1 MQNIANLIGYSA
13 SYSSTM
19 VQLHIDCPVIKESK
33 FVSYRCMMII
43 EVFVTLFLVWFI
55 WYFITTYVR
64 RKDMPAGPFPY
75 PFVGNLPQIISAD
88 PGRPFDKLAEKYGDI
103 FTVTF
108 PSGNAVIL
116 NTASLVREARLTP
129 GKQEDLMGKSPEY
142 IYPLDEIMGGV
153 LSARDYSDAYL
164 FEKKVF
170 VSAMHIFGAGIEQAS
185 VRAGHAVD
193 IAMKEIENEPGKSFS
208 PKHLLESSIVVQLWQ
223 WLTTKKIALDD
234 PIVKEN
240 NEFNAIF
247 NRQALISSMYQ
258 LFPFLCYLPTQF
270 TREIKRAKQIR
281 ETIFPKEYRAHQ
293 ESYIPGTI
301 RDLTDSFISAYE
313 KELAKETRKDIGSKD
328 TGIPGLMLNVV
339 LAGSTTSSTWLTW
352 FFLYMVL
359 YPNVQS
365 KIHEELDEVVGRD
378 RLPNWKD
385 AKSFPYLQAT
395 LCEVG
400 RISHV
405 APLAGANA
413 IRDTTIAGYHIAKGT
428 FVGLNLPKVH
438 MDEREWPEPDKFKP
452 ERFLDEDG
460 KFVGWNKL
468 HGFMPFNVGRREC
481 PGQSLARIIMFSFSS
496 MLLHHYKFE
505 LPEGAEMPT
514 TKVSTPQ
521 LFSVPD
527 DFLVVAMPRKL
538 KLQD

>member
-1 MQNIANLIGYSA
+1 
-13 SYSSTM
+13 
-19 VQLHIDCPVIKESK
+19 
-33 FVSYRCMMII
+33 
-43 EVFVTLFLVWFI
+43 
-55 WYFITTYVR
+55 
-64 RKDMPAGPFPY
+64 
-75 PFVGNLPQIISAD
+75 
-88 PGRPFDKLAEKYGDI
+88 
-103 FTVTF
+103 
-108 PSGNAVIL
+108 
-116 NTASLVREARLTP
+116 
-129 GKQEDLMGKSPEY
+129 
-142 IYPLDEIMGGV
+142 
-153 LSARDYSDAYL
+153 
-164 FEKKVF
+164 
-170 VSAMHIFGAGIEQAS
+170 
-185 VRAGHAVD
+185 
-193 IAMKEIENEPGKSFS
+193 MKEIETQPDRSFS
-208 PKHLLESSIVVQLWQ
+208 PKNLLESSIVVQLWE
-223 WLTTKKIALDD
+223 WLTSKKIALDD
-234 PIVKEN
+234 PIVKEI

-247 NRQALISSMYQ
+247 NRQALMSSIYQ

-270 TREIKRAKQIR
+270 TREIKRAEQIR

-339 LAGSTTSSTWLTW
+339 FAGSATSSTWLTW

-385 AKSFPYLQAT
+385 AKSLPYIQAT

-400 RISHV
+400 RASGSTAFI
-405 APLAGANA
+405 GTNA
-413 IRDTTIAGYHIAKGT
+413 IRDTTIAGYHIPKGT

-438 MDEREWPEPDKFKP
+438 EDEREWPEPEKFKP

-468 HGFMPFNVGRREC
+468 HGFMPFSVGRREC
-481 PGQSLARIIMFSFSS
+481 PGQSLAKIMMFSFSS
-496 MLLHHYKFE
+496 LLLHHYKIE
-505 LPEGAEMPT
+505 LPKGAEMPS
-514 TKVSTPQ
+514 TKVSTPK
-521 LFSVPD
+521 LFALPD
-527 DFLVVAMPRKL
+527 DFLVVAKPREL

>member
-1 MQNIANLIGYSA
+1 
-13 SYSSTM
+13 
-19 VQLHIDCPVIKESK
+19 
-33 FVSYRCMMII
+33 MIV

-55 WYFITTYVR
+55 WYFITTYMK
-64 RKDMPAGPFPY
+64 RKNMPAGPFSY
-75 PFVGNLPQIISAD
+75 PFLGNIPQIISAD
-88 PGRPFDKLAEKYGDI
+88 PTRPFDKLAEKYGDI

-185 VRAGHAVD
+185 VRAGRAVD
-193 IAMKEIENEPGKSFS
+193 IMMKEIENEPGRPFS
-208 PKHLLESSIVVQLWQ
+208 PKNLLQSSTVVQLWK
-223 WLTTKKIALDD
+223 WLTSKTMALDD
-234 PIVKEN
+234 PIVKES
-240 NEFNAIF
+240 NEFIAIF
-247 NRQALISSMYQ
+247 NRQAIPGTMYQ

-270 TREIKRAKQIR
+270 TREIKRAHAIR
-281 ETIFPKEYRAHQ
+281 EKIFPREYRSVQ
-293 ESYIPGTI
+293 ESYIPGII
-301 RDLTDSFISAYE
+301 RNLTDSFISAYE
-313 KELAKETRKDIGSKD
+313 KELAKENRKDIGSKD
-328 TGIPGLMLNVV
+328 AGIQGLMLGA
-339 LAGSTTSSTWLTW
+339 LIGSGASSIWLTW

-359 YPNVQS
+359 FPNVQN
-365 KIHEELDEVVGRD
+365 KIHEELDAAVGRD

-385 AKSFPYLQAT
+385 AENLPYLQAT

-400 RISHV
+400 RISST
-405 APLAGANA
+405 AALAGTNA
-413 IRDTTIAGYHIAKGT
+413 IRDTTIAGYPIPKGT
-428 FVGLNLPKVH
+428 FVVLNLSQVH
-438 MDEREWPEPDKFKP
+438 KDEREWPEPEKFKP
-452 ERFLDEDG
+452 ERFLDHDG

-468 HGFMPFNVGRREC
+468 HGFLPFSVGRREC
-481 PGQSLARIIMFSFSS
+481 PGQSLAKIMLFSFLSL
-496 MLLHHYKFE
+496 LLHHYKIE

-514 TKVSTPQ
+514 TKVSSPYLSGQ
-521 LFSVPD
+521 PH
-527 DFLVVAMPRKL
+527 DFLVVAKPREF

>member
-1 MQNIANLIGYSA
+1 MPPG
-13 SYSSTM
+13 
-19 VQLHIDCPVIKESK
+19 PV
-33 FVSYRCMMII
+33 
-43 EVFVTLFLVWFI
+43 
-55 WYFITTYVR
+55 
-64 RKDMPAGPFPY
+64 PY
-75 PFVGNLPQIISAD
+75 PFLGNIPQIISAD
-88 PGRPFDKLAEKYGDI
+88 PIRPFDKLSEKYGDI

-116 NTASLVREARLTP
+116 NTASLVREARLAP
-129 GKQEDLMGKSPEY
+129 GRQEDLMGKSPES
-142 IYPLDEIMGGV
+142 IYPLKEIVGGTF
-153 LSARDYSDAYL
+153 SARDYSDAYL

-170 VSAMHIFGAGIEQAS
+170 VSAMHIFGAGIGQAS

-193 IAMKEIENEPGKSFS
+193 IAMEEIENEPGKSFS
-208 PKHLLESSIVVQLWQ
+208 PKNLLESSIVVQLWE
-223 WLTTKKIALDD
+223 WLTAKKIALDD
-234 PIVKEN
+234 PIVKES

-247 NRQALISSMYQ
+247 SRQALLSTMYQ
-258 LFPFLCYLPTQF
+258 LFPFLCYLPTQL
-270 TREIKRAKQIR
+270 TREIKRAVQIR
-281 ETIFPKEYRAHQ
+281 ETIFPMEYRAHQ

-328 TGIPGLMLNVV
+328 SIPGLMLNVIYV
-339 LAGSTTSSTWLTW
+339 GSSTTSTWLTW

-400 RISHV
+400 RASGMTTV
-405 APLAGANA
+405 VGTNT
-413 IRDTTIAGYHIAKGT
+413 IRDTTIAGYPIPKGT
-428 FVGLNLPKVH
+428 FVGLNLTKLH
-438 MDEREWPEPDKFKP
+438 KDEREWPEPEKFKP

-468 HGFMPFNVGRREC
+468 HGFMPFSVGRREC
-481 PGQSLARIIMFSFSS
+481 PGQSLARVMMLSFASI
-496 MLLHHYKFE
+496 LLHRYKIE
-505 LPEGAEMPT
+505 LPEGAEVPT

-521 LFSVPD
+521 LIVQPD
-527 DFLVVAMPRKL
+527 DFLVVAKPREL

>member
-1 MQNIANLIGYSA
+1 
-13 SYSSTM
+13 
-19 VQLHIDCPVIKESK
+19 
-33 FVSYRCMMII
+33 MII

-55 WYFITTYVR
+55 WFFINAYM
-64 RKDMPAGPFPY
+64 KNAY

-88 PGRPFDKLAEKYGDI
+88 PIRPFHKLAEKHGDI

-108 PSGNAVIL
+108 PSGNAVIVS
-116 NTASLVREARLTP
+116 TASLAREARLAP
-129 GKQEDLMGKSPEY
+129 GRQEDLMGKSPES
-142 IYPLDEIMGGV
+142 IYPINEIIGGIFA
-153 LSARDYSDAYL
+153 ARDYSDAYL

-170 VSAMHIFGAGIEQAS
+170 VSAMHIFGAGIEQAT

-193 IAMKEIENEPGKSFS
+193 IAMKEIENQPDRSFS
-208 PKHLLESSIVVQLWQ
+208 PKNLLQSSIVVLLWE
-223 WLTTKKIALDD
+223 WLTSKKIGLDD
-234 PIVKEN
+234 PIVKESI
-240 NEFNAIF
+240 EFAAIF
-247 NRQALISSMYQ
+247 SRQALISSIYQ

-270 TREIKRAKQIR
+270 NREIKRAKQIR

-328 TGIPGLMLNVV
+328 TGIPGLMLNVI
-339 LAGSTTSSTWLTW
+339 LGGSANSSTWLTW

-365 KIHEELDEVVGRD
+365 KIHEELDKVVGRD

-385 AKSFPYLQAT
+385 EKCFPYLQAT

-400 RISHV
+400 RISGMMTLV
-405 APLAGANA
+405 GTNT
-413 IRDTTIAGYHIAKGT
+413 IRDTTIAGYHIPKGT
-428 FVGLNLPKVH
+428 LVGLNVSKVH
-438 MDEREWPEPDKFKP
+438 EDEREWSEPKEFKP
-452 ERFLDEDG
+452 ERFLDKDA

-468 HGFMPFNVGRREC
+468 HGFMPFGIGRREC
-481 PGQSLARIIMFSFSS
+481 PGQYLARVMMFSFAS
-496 MLLHHYKFE
+496 MLLHHYKIE

-514 TKVSTPQ
+514 TKVSIPRLIIQ
-521 LFSVPD
+521 PD
-527 DFLVVAMPRKL
+527 DFLVVAKPREL

>member
-1 MQNIANLIGYSA
+1 
-13 SYSSTM
+13 
-19 VQLHIDCPVIKESK
+19 
-33 FVSYRCMMII
+33 
-43 EVFVTLFLVWFI
+43 
-55 WYFITTYVR
+55 
-64 RKDMPAGPFPY
+64 MPPGPFPY
-75 PFVGNLPQIISAD
+75 PFLGNLPQIISAD
-88 PGRPFDKLAEKYGDI
+88 PVRPFDKLAEKHGDI

-116 NTASLVREARLTP
+116 NTASLVREARLAP
-129 GKQEDLMGKSPEY
+129 GRQEDLMGKSPEY
-142 IYPLDEIMGGV
+142 IYPLDEMMGGV
-153 LSARDYSDAYL
+153 FSARDYSDAYL

-193 IAMKEIENEPGKSFS
+193 IAIKEIENEPGKSFS
-208 PKHLLESSIVVQLWQ
+208 PKNLLESSIVVQLWE

-240 NEFNAIF
+240 NEFSAIF
-247 NRQALISSMYQ
+247 NRQALISSVYQ
-258 LFPFLCYLPTQF
+258 LFPFLCYLPTRF
-270 TREIKRAKQIR
+270 TREIKRAEQIR
-281 ETIFPKEYRAHQ
+281 ETIFPPEYRAHK

-328 TGIPGLMLNVV
+328 TGIPGLMLHVV
-339 LAGSTTSSTWLTW
+339 VGGSSTSSTWLTW

-359 YPNVQS
+359 YPSVQS

-400 RISHV
+400 RISGV
-405 APLAGANA
+405 APLAASNA
-413 IRDTTIAGYHIAKGT
+413 IRDTTIAGYHIPKGT
-428 FVGLNLPKVH
+428 FVGLNLTKLLE
-438 MDEREWPEPDKFKP
+438 DEREWPEPEKFKP

-468 HGFMPFNVGRREC
+468 HGFIPFSVGRREC
-481 PGQSLARIIMFSFSS
+481 PGQSLAKIMMFSFSS

-505 LPEGAEMPT
+505 LPEGAETPT

-527 DFLVVAMPRKL
+527 DFLVVAMPRNL